1 MESGDQDDDPAD
13 LRPSRQGLVERGIGC
28 ENGVINVPSWDTAW
42 LEYRHAMLWNFY
54 IVWLTTLT
62 IFYGFKIVLLNMLRT
77 STALEDPDILT
88 LTRTFL

>member
-1 MESGDQDDDPAD
+1 
-13 LRPSRQGLVERGIGC
+13 
-28 ENGVINVPSWDTAW
+28 
-42 LEYRHAMLWNFY
+42 MLWNFY